1 MRTNSWMILEKK
13 LKLLVLFFEEKC
25 LLWNSDS
32 SFASDS
38 SLCSVRF
45 STEDILKII
54 NDLDSDKAH
63 SPDEISVR
71 MLKLR
76 GSSVCRPL

>member
-1 MRTNSWMILEKK
+1 M
-13 LKLLVLFFEEKC
+13 
-25 LLWNSDS
+25 WNSDS

-54 NDLDSDKAH
+54 NNLDSDKAH

-76 GSSVCRPL
+76 GSSVCRPLQIICKSYLEKGRVSTGVEKS